1 MEDSIRMI
9 SSLVNE
15 RETLEHEKVILSDDL
30 TDANYDHVI
39 LNIRVDNLNN
49 ELRTVQ
55 EELSLAT
62 IDRLKLKD
70 KSRQVRKH
78 VAQFHSMDTSA
89 AVVVVGGVKSLRG
102 EVDKLKGDLS
112 SFAKSQTELMEELE
126 VLNHQL
132 VIAENNVLNID
143 HFKFVIERHL
153 QQYKERNAR
162 LESHLRVIYS
172 DLTEMEGHSKRVP
185 RQSAKVLLETLDL
198 HHYFQSLDTDLK
210 NTETQNKSLKED
222 RLDLMERCNTLEKEK
237 QVNTV
242 SSEYIQDS
250 MVGQH
255 TFIAQLEKEKETL
268 VYEKERLQTKM
279 SLFKDDKKRMLDD
292 LQRMSQSLGA
302 TTRYNREL
310 EAKLQSFKVDLSD
323 MENRAYAHAD
333 SRGAASSYDHVDAV
347 NAHASDLLCTHCREK
362 VDRKFLGISKNT
374 QLLGDELLDCIT
386 DNLSL
391 ETAIFTFLEQKT
403 YLEQDVHHLQTEFHK
418 SNGVTTSMKDT
429 YQKTNT
435 HSSLS
440 NHSETTNNTARWS
453 GSQFSIDSDISAI
466 KR

>member
-15 RETLEHEKVILSDDL
+15 RETLEHEKVILYDDL
-30 TDANYDHVI
+30 TDANYDHAI
-39 LNIRVDNLNN
+39 LNIRVDNLND

-55 EELSLAT
+55 EELSLAAV
-62 IDRLKLKD
+62 DRLKLKD

-78 VAQFHSMDTSA
+78 VAQFNSMDTSSA
-89 AVVVVGGVKSLRG
+89 SVVVGGVKSLRS
-102 EVDKLKGDLS
+102 EVDKLKSDLS
-112 SFAKSQTELMEELE
+112 SFAKSQTELVEDLE

-132 VIAENNVLNID
+132 VIAENNLINID

-162 LESHLRVIYS
+162 LESHLRIIYN
-172 DLTEMEGHSKRVP
+172 DLTEMEGHTERAP

-198 HHYFQSLDTDLK
+198 HHYFQSLEDDMK
-210 NTETQNKSLKED
+210 NTEAQNKSLMED
-222 RLDLMERCNTLEKEK
+222 SLDLMERCNALEKEK
-237 QVNTV
+237 HVNTV

-255 TFIAQLEKEKETL
+255 TFIAQLEKEKQAL

-292 LQRMSQSLGA
+292 LQRMSRSLGA

-323 MENRAYAHAD
+323 LENRAYAHAD
-333 SRGAASSYDHVDAV
+333 SRAAASSYDHLDAV
-347 NAHASDLLCTHCREK
+347 NTHASDLLCTHCREK
-362 VDRKFLGISKNT
+362 VNRKFLGISKNT

-403 YLEQDVHHLQTEFHK
+403 YLEQDVHHLQSELQK
-418 SNGVTTSMKDT
+418 NNNVTTSVTAT
-429 YQKTNT
+429 YLQTHT

-440 NHSETTNNTARWS
+440 NHSETYNNTPRWS
-453 GSQFSIDSDISAI
+453 GSQLSIDSDISAM
-466 KR
+466 RR